1 MQLKHANLVTPDVA
15 ASAEFF
21 QRFFGFEI
29 VDRRGA
35 DALAVMRGQDNFVLT
50 LMKRKKSDPDRY
62 PQTFHVGFYLESPEL
77 VAAKHAE
84 LLAAGLSPGEVE
96 TTDRDGSVSTFYCAC
111 PGGIMVEVC
120 TPPGFVTEAVSAA
133 AG

>member
-29 VDRRGA
+29 VDQRGNG
-35 DALAVMRGQDNFVLT
+35 LAVMRDENNFILT
-50 LMKRKKSDPDRY
+50 LMKLKKSDPDRY
-62 PQTFHVGFYLESPEL
+62 PQTFHIGFYVDSPDL
-77 VAAKHAE
+77 VQAKHAE
-84 LLAAGLSPGEVE
+84 LAAAGLSPGAVE
-96 TTDRDGSVSTFYCAC
+96 ATDRGGSVSTFYCVC
-111 PGGIMVEVC
+111 PGGINVEVC
-120 TPPGFVTEAVSAA
+120 TPPGFATASAL